1 MTGRG
6 LFWPRLATSADD
18 RAQVARAQHDKADAF
33 RRAMMPHMDAAYNL
47 ARYLTRDVTAAEDI
61 VQDAYLRAYRS
72 FDTWRGEAAK
82 PWLLTIVRN
91 CFLNSVSGGA
101 GRISG
106 RPVHEIV
113 GELPDELIETSNPE
127 SLLVDQSEAAML
139 RATIEQIPEPFRETL
154 ILRELEELSYKEI
167 AAIANVP
174 IGTIMSRLARAR
186 QMLADLLLPQASRKA
201 RS

>member
-1 MTGRG
+1 MKGRG
-6 LFWPRLATSADD
+6 LFWPRLATSAGQRVE
-18 RAQVARAQHDKADAF
+18 RAREPQNKADAF

-47 ARYLTRDVTAAEDI
+47 ARYLTRDPAAAEDV

-91 CFLNSVSGGA
+91 CFLNSIGGVA
-101 GRISG
+101 DRMAG
-106 RPVHEIV
+106 RPVHDYV
-113 GELPDELIETSNPE
+113 GELPPELIETGNPE
-127 SLLVDQSEAAML
+127 SLLAEKNEAATL
-139 RATIEQIPEPFRETL
+139 RATIEQLPEPFRETL

-167 AAIANVP
+167 AAIAQVP

-186 QMLADLLLPQASRKA
+186 QMLADLLLPGSARKA

>member
-6 LFWPRLATSADD
+6 LLWPRLATSAGLRTGDAP
-18 RAQVARAQHDKADAF
+18 RGPDKADAF
-33 RRAMMPHMDAAYNL
+33 RRTMMPHMDAAYNL
-47 ARYLTRDVTAAEDI
+47 ARYLTRDASAAEDV

-91 CFLNSVSGGA
+91 CFLNSVGGA
-101 GRISG
+101 PERLAG
-106 RPVHEIV
+106 RPVHDYV
-113 GELPDELIETSNPE
+113 GELPAELIESTTPE
-127 SLLVDQSEAAML
+127 SQLAQKDEASML
-139 RATIEQIPEPFRETL
+139 RATIEQLPEPFRETL

-167 AAIANVP
+167 AAISQVP

-186 QMLADLLLPQASRKA
+186 QMLADLLLPDIDRKA

>member
-1 MTGRG
+1 MTRRG
-6 LFWPRLATSADD
+6 PFWPRLATSAG
-18 RAQVARAQHDKADAF
+18 RGTEEARERHDKADAF
-33 RRAMMPHMDAAYNL
+33 RRTMMPHMDAAYNL
-47 ARYLTRDVTAAEDI
+47 ARYLARDPSAAEDI

-91 CFLNSVSGGA
+91 CFLNSVGA
-101 GRISG
+101 PAERTAG
-106 RPVHEIV
+106 RPVQEIV
-113 GELPDELIETSNPE
+113 GEMPDALIERATPE
-127 SLLVDQSEAAML
+127 SLLGDRSEAAML
-139 RATIEQIPEPFRETL
+139 RATIDQIPEPFRETL

-167 AAIANVP
+167 AAIAQVP

-186 QMLADLLLPQASRKA
+186 QMLADLLLPEARKA

>member
-1 MTGRG
+1 MRGRG
-6 LFWPRLATSADD
+6 LFWPRLAASADP
-18 RAQVARAQHDKADAF
+18 RHAEARARHDKADAF
-33 RRAMMPHMDAAYNL
+33 RRTMMPHMDAAYNL
-47 ARYLTRDVTAAEDI
+47 ARYLTRDATAAEDI

-72 FDTWRGEAAK
+72 FDSWRGEAAK

-91 CFLNSVSGGA
+91 CFLNSVSGSA
-101 GRISG
+101 ERMSG

-127 SLLVDQSEAAML
+127 SVLAGQSEAAML

-167 AAIANVP
+167 AAIAQVP

-186 QMLADLLLPQASRKA
+186 QMLADLLLPHASRKA